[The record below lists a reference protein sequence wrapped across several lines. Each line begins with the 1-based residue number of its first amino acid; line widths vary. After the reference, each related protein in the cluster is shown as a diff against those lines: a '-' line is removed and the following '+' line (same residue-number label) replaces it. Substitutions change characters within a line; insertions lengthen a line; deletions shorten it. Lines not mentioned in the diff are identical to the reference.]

1 MHNKLLIASHNKGK
15 VEEFQR
21 MLNLDGVELLSL
33 EDQGITFSKIRN
45 SPYKYPIQMCAHNR

>member
-15 VEEFQR
+15 VKEFQR

-33 EDQGITFSKIRN
+33 EDQGITFEAVECGKTFQEKLI
-45 SPYKYPIQMCAHNR
+45 K